1 MIINLKNQRSK
12 FSIKEL
18 IKSPVFLQNKQFETK
33 KYLEFNQK
41 KKYIVKNKKKYLQ
54 YGFNDNQLQV
64 EKITPNQ
71 HQPGE
76 NLRAKSE
83 YDNAKYFQYDD
94 QLKIYLKDIIEVGP
108 SDRLTKNAIAR
119 IAISPKIHAT
129 DFEKHN
135 RITNKEVVM
144 LDIKFEQFYQQYKEM
159 LDKWDVIYNFTD
171 VLYYVDLKTEYFQ
184 DKEDIMAV
192 GCMHIF
198 KYNGSLRFDQEFG
211 NINKVNNQIQMYVYG
226 NTGVYE
232 HESKYEELLKKE
244 MILLDNKENRFLYIK
259 KLFEYD
265 CGSTNYIRF
274 VIIQTHLQLQIRPS
288 MYVDNDDNVEIKI
301 IGADNYS
308 VYVINYK
315 ELATK
320 YLIDNQYLDRARSIY
335 ARKQLNSVSQLIIEL
350 IKEEFNLPIEEL
362 VIISKAVLQD
372 MKMINDLK

>member
-1 MIINLKNQRSK
+1 MINFKNQRTK
-12 FSIKEL
+12 FSIKDL
-18 IKSPVFLQNKQFETK
+18 IKSPLFLQNKQFETK

-41 KKYIVKNKKKYLQ
+41 KRYIVKNKKKYLQ
-54 YGFNDNQLQV
+54 YGFNDNQLQI

-83 YDNAKYFQYDD
+83 YDNAKYFQYDE
-94 QLKIYLKDIIEVGP
+94 QLRIYVKDIIEVGP

-119 IAISPKIHAT
+119 LAISPKIHAT

-159 LDKWDVIYNFTD
+159 LDKWNVIYNFTD

-211 NINKVNNQIQMYVYG
+211 NINKVDNQIQMYVYG
-226 NTGVYE
+226 NTGLYE
-232 HESKYEELLKKE
+232 HESKYEDLLKKE

-265 CGSTNYIRF
+265 CGATNYIRF

-288 MYVDNDDNVEIKI
+288 VYVDNDDNVETKI
-301 IGADNYS
+301 IGTDNYS

-335 ARKQLNSVSQLIIEL
+335 VRKQLNSVSQLIMEL
-350 IKEEFNLPIEEL
+350 VKEEFNLPIEEL

-372 MKMINDLK
+372 MKMINELK